1 LEDVS
6 EFVDMTCRGGGEFP
20 TVTLG
25 VFRETLEGVIHEV
38 ASWFGFNVPLHH
50 SWDDIV
56 ANNEGIKCSYQ
67 FDWWWFIPYPRDCK
81 PCSGIEYG

>member
-1 LEDVS
+1 
-6 EFVDMTCRGGGEFP
+6 MTCRGGGEFP